1 MHISGVCV
9 HDLNIFFLL
18 LFSNTVNVS
27 NTHKHHLKISEVHSF
42 MHFVCTMP
50 ILESVSPE
58 QLLAATVHRLLDW
71 LSGAPAGLKLNQPLT
86 QALSAFF
93 SYHVHLWIL
102 YLGKTSHL

>member
-1 MHISGVCV
+1 MLSTSTNTSTKLLGYIHVC
-9 HDLNIFFLL
+9 IMFP
-18 LFSNTVNVS
+18 
-27 NTHKHHLKISEVHSF
+27 
-42 MHFVCTMP
+42 TMP
-50 ILESVSPE
+50 TLESASPE

-102 YLGKTSHL
+102 YLGKT